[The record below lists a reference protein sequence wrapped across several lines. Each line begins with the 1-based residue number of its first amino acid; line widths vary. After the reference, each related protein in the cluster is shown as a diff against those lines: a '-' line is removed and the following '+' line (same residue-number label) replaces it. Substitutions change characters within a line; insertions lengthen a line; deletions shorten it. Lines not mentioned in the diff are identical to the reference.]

1 MANLER
7 SMQEWRRMIGSDEDL
22 ELKYRESGADV
33 DSPKH
38 GKLDPENTPHVGG
51 NTWAGGAGGRDTA
64 GLGGKGGPYRLDA
77 GHQVH
82 QVPDHEK
89 ANVPEHVKK
98 AAREMNRKSFQ
109 EKLREIK
116 MSEYDAQLY
125 EQYSSGVRKQVQ
137 TLRTILQSLQAKSQ
151 DRTWLKNQTSGEL
164 DDNRIIDGL
173 TGERSIYKKRG
184 DQDPEVGAPQE
195 KPK

>member
-1 MANLER
+1 
-7 SMQEWRRMIGSDEDL
+7 MIGSDEDL

-51 NTWAGGAGGRDTA
+51 NTWAGGTGGRDTA

-98 AAREMNRKSFQ
+98 AAREMNRKSFRRSCVRSRC
-109 EKLREIK
+109 LSMTPSC
-116 MSEYDAQLY
+116 MSSTA
-125 EQYSSGVRKQVQ
+125 R
-137 TLRTILQSLQAKSQ
+137 A
-151 DRTWLKNQTSGEL
+151 
-164 DDNRIIDGL
+164 
-173 TGERSIYKKRG
+173 
-184 DQDPEVGAPQE
+184 
-195 KPK
+195 

>member
-1 MANLER
+1 MCIRLWETGVANLER
-7 SMQEWRRMIGSDEDL
+7 SMNEWRRMIGGDDDL
-22 ELKYRESGADV
+22 ELRYRESGADV

-38 GKLDPENTPHVGG
+38 GKIDQDNAPHVGG
-51 NTWAGGAGGRDTA
+51 NTWAGGTGGRDTA

-89 ANVPEHVKK
+89 QNVPEHVKK
-98 AAREMNRKSFQ
+98 AAREMNRKAFS

-125 EQYSSGVRKQVQ
+125 EQYSSGVRRQVQ

-151 DRTWLKNQTSGEL
+151 DRT
-164 DDNRIIDGL
+164 
-173 TGERSIYKKRG
+173 
-184 DQDPEVGAPQE
+184 
-195 KPK
+195 